1 MKRYLKWTAVALV
14 IALAFNYSALP
25 AEAGVPADTFYV
37 DSISGSDFNSGTSEG
52 EAWATLQKAAA
63 RVYAPGERLLLRSG
77 DVFVGGITLQG
88 CGTPQAPILLASY
101 GEGPKPLIT
110 SSAAVDLIRMFDISY
125 WTLDGI
131 ELTAPGGGGIW
142 IDTLTAQS
150 DGITLRNLT
159 FHDMQN
165 YTAASRDNLSA
176 GAAGAR
182 AGIMVKG
189 LPARSRFAVNG
200 LTVSGCEFFDCGN
213 GISLWGSWN
222 DEQNPWCE
230 LESDIDPVYNEGIL
244 VEDCSFTGLDAE
256 AVVVGICDGAVV
268 RNCSAINCC
277 QGGAEK
283 RTFCTA
289 AMWFWGSENSVFEN
303 CEIAGQKNFGDGMA
317 VDFDSRSNHCTYQYI
332 YSHDNTKFM
341 TNCPTYSGQHGNTVR
356 YCLSV
361 NDNRGVNK
369 GGGNSGERGLKFYNN
384 TIVNAQSFN
393 LGEIKDA
400 VIVNNIFVLMSGHTV
415 NCSGG
420 YEMIGNNCY
429 YNCPKPLRDIG
440 SMCADPQ
447 FAGKDE
453 TEKNSFVLKSCSP
466 CIDAGAQAE
475 QDMGGR
481 DLYGNAAGK
490 THNIG
495 CYEGDGAAGDFDPET
510 PGEVLGAMANF
521 IRGWSAIEL
530 VRIFRWLLEQ
540 FDRFWA

>member
-1 MKRYLKWTAVALV
+1 MKHFLKWVSILLVFTLAFSHAALLAGADVPAVA
-14 IALAFNYSALP
+14 Y
-25 AEAGVPADTFYV
+25 YV
-37 DSISGSDFNSGTSEG
+37 DSAAGSDLNSGTSEAQ
-52 EAWATLQKAAA
+52 AWATLQKATS
-63 RVYAPGERLLLRSG
+63 RVYAPGECLLLRSG
-77 DVFVGGITLQG
+77 CVFEGGITLQG
-88 CGTPQAPILLASY
+88 SGTAQQPIVLSSY
-101 GEGPKPLIT
+101 GEGAKPLIT
-110 SSAAVDLIRMFDISY
+110 SSAATDLIRMFDVSY
-125 WTLDGI
+125 WTLEGL
-131 ELTAPGGGGIW
+131 ELTAHNGGGIW
-142 IDTLTAQS
+142 IDTLSAQS
-150 DGITLRNLT
+150 DGITLRDLT

-165 YTAASRDNLSA
+165 FTATSRDNLSA

-189 LPARSRFAVNG
+189 LPARSRYAVNG
-200 LTVSGCEFFDCGN
+200 LTVSGCEFYDCCN

-222 DEQNPWCE
+222 DQQNPWCE
-230 LESDIDPVYNEGIL
+230 LESDIDPVYNENIL
-244 VEDCSFTGLDAE
+244 VEGCSFTGLDAE

-268 RNCSAINCC
+268 RDCSAINCC
-277 QGGAEK
+277 QGGAEE

-341 TNCPTYSGQHGNTVR
+341 TNCPTYSGQHDNTVR

-361 NDNRGVNK
+361 NDNRGINK
-369 GGGNSGERGLKFYNN
+369 GGGNSGEQGLQFYNN
-384 TIVNAQSFN
+384 TIINAQSFN

-420 YEMIGNNCY
+420 YKTIGNNCY
-429 YNCPKPLRDIG
+429 FNCPKPFRDLG
-440 SMCADPQ
+440 SLQRNPQ
-447 FAGKDE
+447 FAGTDE
-453 TEKNSFVLKSCSP
+453 TDRNSFMLKACSP
-466 CIDAGAQAE
+466 CIGAGTQAE
-475 QDMGGR
+475 PDMGGR
-481 DLYGNAAGK
+481 DLYGNTVGE

-495 CYEGDGAAGDFDPET
+495 CYEGSGVPGEFDRET
-510 PGEVLGAMANF
+510 PGEALARIANF

-530 VRIFRWLLEQ
+530 VRILNWLLEQ